1 MKICLP
7 VITVV
12 SMASAITGC
21 ASAPPA
27 ATTKASPAAA
37 AAAPAPKATAVP
49 MTAEDTA
56 TLNAARGL
64 GYVPRNHNGTI
75 VYCRS
80 ESQIGTRMQ
89 STTCISE
96 EQVAAAVQRSVGNR
110 ASVEAMQKKSLLQP
124 QGN

>member
-1 MKICLP
+1 MNTYLP
-7 VITVV
+7 AIMVV
-12 SMASAITGC
+12 SMASAVTGC
-21 ASAPPA
+21 ASASSDPA
-27 ATTKASPAAA
+27 TKASPAV